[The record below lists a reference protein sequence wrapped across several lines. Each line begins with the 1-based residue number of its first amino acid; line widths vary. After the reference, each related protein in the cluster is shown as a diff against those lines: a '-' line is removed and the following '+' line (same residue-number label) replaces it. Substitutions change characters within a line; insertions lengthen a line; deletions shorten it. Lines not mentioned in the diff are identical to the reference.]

1 LKIKKL
7 LILNRIHDIDQI
19 KSIIKEN
26 EIEIYS
32 LNFSVHSVLNENK
45 IPHVMSEELL
55 AEDDLNK
62 IFDKT
67 VELYDWHNNIE
78 KNKITTSEDVNV
90 CALMDTGEF
99 HDLVFNHLYEFLMI
113 KKIITKQATANI
125 IANSSIIEIIRLF
138 DNNLSLEPLDND
150 LTDDKLFFDN
160 IQIKFNLG
168 KTPRA
173 FSLSRNFYNKSKI
186 VYENIICAMN
196 DLWFKG
202 SSRNI
207 VLLLEFNPAQFEN
220 LFLEF
225 KKKNLDIVVFNR
237 RRSVVWNRKSISILK
252 KYDVKV
258 LNFEKIAS
266 KKGKKWLNTDA
277 EKVIHEIHDMFTN
290 KIFYEIFS
298 FDNVS
303 FWLPIKKKLE
313 RAISDRIIE
322 YMSLIHVTKELF
334 AHSNVKCILSL
345 NVVGETEKTA
355 LALKPPQT
363 VSIMLEHAFANYLP
377 EFSRYDIL
385 SMYSLFPEK
394 IAVWGPIQKKY
405 LLEQCN
411 IDEERII
418 ECGSPKHDLF
428 KQDYK
433 FETKTPKTILLCPRP
448 IISNT
453 GHKDSV
459 LYEKYYDL
467 LKKLINFLN
476 KNNHFEVLVKM
487 HPAQIPHNQLIIKKI
502 QELAP
507 AVKIYQSKP
516 IQELIKISDL
526 VVNISPEGYDPST
539 IMLETMLLRKPIMNI
554 ILDEKIFDFEFQKQN
569 AIIGLR
575 SSEDFKPII
584 KKILYDPIFQKQIL
598 KNEQIFINKYLM
610 NFGNASSFLA
620 QYIQNL

>member
-1 LKIKKL
+1 MC
-7 LILNRIHDIDQI
+7 QI

-252 KYDVKV
+252 KYDVKFDERV
-258 LNFEKIAS
+258 TNRNKIISSTGYTRLNVPISKGHKFLKIKDVKIKS
-266 KKGKKWLNTDA
+266 KKRVDEA
-277 EKVIHEIHDMFTN
+277 VIKSNELTN
-290 KIFYEIFS
+290 KIKVKR
-298 FDNVS
+298 N
-303 FWLPIKKKLE
+303 KL
-313 RAISDRIIE
+313 
-322 YMSLIHVTKELF
+322 V
-334 AHSNVKCILSL
+334 
-345 NVVGETEKTA
+345 
-355 LALKPPQT
+355 
-363 VSIMLEHAFANYLP
+363 
-377 EFSRYDIL
+377 
-385 SMYSLFPEK
+385 
-394 IAVWGPIQKKY
+394 
-405 LLEQCN
+405 
-411 IDEERII
+411 DEV
-418 ECGSPKHDLF
+418 
-428 KQDYK
+428 Q
-433 FETKTPKTILLCPRP
+433 
-448 IISNT
+448 
-453 GHKDSV
+453 
-459 LYEKYYDL
+459 
-467 LKKLINFLN
+467 LKKN
-476 KNNHFEVLVKM
+476 KLDK
-487 HPAQIPHNQLIIKKI
+487 
-502 QELAP
+502 
-507 AVKIYQSKP
+507 
-516 IQELIKISDL
+516 
-526 VVNISPEGYDPST
+526 
-539 IMLETMLLRKPIMNI
+539 LRK
-554 ILDEKIFDFEFQKQN
+554 
-569 AIIGLR
+569 LR
-575 SSEDFKPII
+575 R
-584 KKILYDPIFQKQIL
+584 
-598 KNEQIFINKYLM
+598 
-610 NFGNASSFLA
+610 GN
-620 QYIQNL
+620 